1 MVPARDPA
9 EFEHFPE
16 GDIAFIRNWLTW
28 TDENMRK
35 LQNTEWIPSLP
46 APSAGNVD
54 GTHAM
59 LENEGFLFLYNPNPM
74 ELNATLSVDEAIG
87 LDGKAGEQ
95 WDVTELFPHQGPI
108 GTWEFSESILV
119 SVEGG
124 SARVLELKKR
134 PSPASRPRLQG
145 LRAHS
150 HFEATSRQVVLQ
162 EAVGPSGSEAFA
174 TIYMPEEQGV
184 QIVVNGRVCE
194 HAMPAGAEEDVKVK
208 IRFKGPRL
216 TGNAPVVPLPS
227 KDFAGGWYNG
237 TFSIPEAYFQQLKAL
252 GTSYPIPW
260 TTSATGCGLPH
271 CVDDSKA
278 TWLVPTRLLMAP
290 FIRQAELTPIPL
302 LFPSLDCLAAKPTT
316 SKRSKNWAHVGSSCC
331 SLLPLMKSHSFGFL
345 GPFSNLG
352 QCP

>member
-1 MVPARDPA
+1 M
-9 EFEHFPE
+9 
-16 GDIAFIRNWLTW
+16 
-28 TDENMRK
+28 
-35 LQNTEWIPSLP
+35 
-46 APSAGNVD
+46 
-54 GTHAM
+54 
-59 LENEGFLFLYNPNPM
+59 
-74 ELNATLSVDEAIG
+74 DEAIG

-216 TGNAPVVPLPS
+216 TGNAPVVPLPA

-290 FIRQAELTPIPL
+290 FIRQAKQDMAVRLFLDGKEVQLSKSYNSRGRELEH
-302 LFPSLDCLAAKPTT
+302 C
-316 SKRSKNWAHVGSSCC
+316 
-331 SLLPLMKSHSFGFL
+331 FL
-345 GPFSNLG
+345 GFYFDASQLEPGVQHDVAVYLPKLEPG
-352 QCP
+352 QFFGLFWQNTRTVYTDQIDSCSVLPGEMGSPEPIEVLV